1 MKIRLYT
8 LLVLCTLLCWGCA
21 SPQHPA
27 RQVPTFVME
36 TFLPPAVVGWAPHAQ
51 VGEGSR
57 TERSPPSGNSSLLGS
72 PQESLHFQ
80 FNQISPMASE
90 LGALK
95 AHGEFLLQRPGL
107 SAIVEGHTDEF
118 GSNDYNLVLGVKRA
132 QSVKDSLINMGIEG
146 ERLEVKS
153 LGKSQPMVK
162 GHNRE
167 AWRQNRRVDIRYLNN
182 NPSSKE

>member
-1 MKIRLYT
+1 MKIRFIT
-8 LLVLCTLLCWGCA
+8 LLVLCTLLCWGCM
-21 SPQHPA
+21 SPQHPT
-27 RQVPTFVME
+27 RQVPAFAME
-36 TFLPPAVVGWAPHAQ
+36 TFLPPAIVGWGPRPQA
-51 VGEGSR
+51 GEGSSPD
-57 TERSPPSGNSSLLGS
+57 RSPSFDSSSLLGA

-153 LGKSQPMVK
+153 LGKSQPMVM

>member
-1 MKIRLYT
+1 MKTRLST

-21 SPQHPA
+21 SQQHPT

-36 TFLPPAVVGWAPHAQ
+36 TFLPPAIVGWAPQAQ
-51 VGEGSR
+51 AGEGSR
-57 TERSPPSGNSSLLGS
+57 PEGRPPGGNSSLLGA

-90 LGALK
+90 LGVLK

-107 SAIVEGHTDEF
+107 SAILEGHTDEF
-118 GSNDYNLVLGVKRA
+118 GSDDYNLVLGEKRA

-153 LGKSQPMVK
+153 HGKSQPLVT
-162 GHNRE
+162 GHNKE
-167 AWRQNRRVDIRYLNN
+167 AWRRNRRVDIRYLNN
-182 NPSSKE
+182 NPASKE